1 MYTEDDVFFWAI
13 NEWSVIR
20 MKRRFGRLAALSLA
34 ALMTLQAPFT
44 QAVTWAQETDLTQ
57 GAVVEE
63 MSPEDTAQQITGD
76 IVSQNQAPEAALF
89 ELPQELEVKQS
100 HLLLN
105 YVYIKEVQQKTQ
117 AEGNTIVVSLEDTD
131 TPLSDVTLKLVDV
144 QTGETYEILAS
155 DSTGHAYEFDTKSA
169 QLKQGVYSIA
179 QLVYTADG
187 VREALPVGDIPG
199 MENTV
204 FGVQEDPGIDA
215 EQLADLENLQQLE
228 GELEVQT
235 FSQDEFSQ
243 LEDLISIDVM
253 DLNAA
258 SEQITQ
264 QLTAAQAQPAG
275 LAAERMQAG
284 SVVVFLDPGHDQA
297 HAGARANG
305 INEEDITLKVAQ
317 YCKDYLMSTYTN
329 VVVYM
334 SRTTAACPHPGSSS
348 VDDNRARVADAQNV
362 NADAYVSIHFN
373 SAAASASG
381 AMVFYPN
388 SNYNSSVGS
397 KGSTLAAQIQEQ
409 LVKLGLR
416 NNGIQIRNSETGD
429 TYDDGSLADYYAVIR
444 AAKKAGIPGV
454 IVEHAFLTN
463 AADAAFLKSEDN
475 LRRLGVAD
483 AVGIANAFSLS
494 TEEVEYDADD
504 LTVTDIDG
512 VNGSFKI
519 TLTGAKPADRIDKVQ
534 FKVYPTSNS
543 SQSYLYTAQADGKK
557 KGTYSVTGSVSN
569 HDMETGKYKVI
580 AYVYDA
586 AGRKTQLRSTTF
598 TIEEGQADTS
608 AMKLVVKK
616 TKNQKKVSVQLTNN
630 DGAAD
635 VYFKVYNNKQG
646 SRKAKQYTAQKGSA
660 GWKAAF
666 YMTDFKLAGDY
677 TVIAY
682 SKNYYGKTT
691 KVKQESF
698 TIDGPS
704 MRSVTVA
711 KINLNKGTF
720 RLRAN
725 GVQSASG
732 VSQVELQVRN
742 LTGKKVTKTYK
753 AKKKGSFYYADIN
766 FKDFNY
772 QLGNYRFIV
781 TAQDGNGISQT
792 FDSVT
797 YEFETPQPVV
807 KAQLRAKETKLQLSA
822 ENLGIGVNVKGVR
835 FAVSHAQGE
844 VKKKYFDAKNSGG
857 VYSATVKVAELGA
870 AGTYRIQAYVKGANG
885 KYTKTGK
892 LQRVTVSDI
901 EGGNVTVKQRSAG
914 GVYLYVDSVSA
925 NSAVSKVEVKTWPT
939 AKASAK
945 YTYTA
950 KQYRSDTY
958 RAAVDPKNHKG
969 ICGTYKY
976 QVTVTLKN
984 GVSSQLLSGRFVIE
998 DEDDEDSENEDGY
1011 HPIAG
1016 PNGVTVAQMMAY
1028 YQANASYPSF
1038 YAGSD
1043 APTLKKF
1050 CTIYYNECKAEN
1062 IRVEVAFAQAMKETN
1077 FLRYTGDVEIEQYNF
1092 AGIGA
1097 TGGGAKGNSFST
1109 VTLGIRAQVQHLK
1122 AYAGSEPLKKNCVDP
1137 RFEYVTRGSAPYVE
1151 WLGIPDNPYGA
1162 GWATAQN
1169 YGSSILQMIARIKS
1183 Y

>member
-1 MYTEDDVFFWAI
+1 
-13 NEWSVIR
+13 
-20 MKRRFGRLAALSLA
+20 MKRRFRRLAALSLA

-44 QAVTWAQETDLTQ
+44 QAVTWAQETDFVQ
-57 GAVVEE
+57 GTVAEE
-63 MSPEDTAQQITGD
+63 TAPEDTAGQITDD
-76 IVSQNQAPEAALF
+76 ILPADCVSQNHDPESVPF
-89 ELPQELEVKQS
+89 EQQEEAEVKES
-100 HLLLN
+100 GFLLN
-105 YVYIKEVQQKTQ
+105 YVYIKEVQQRTQ

-131 TPLSDVTLKLVDV
+131 TALSDVTLKLVNA
-144 QTGETYEILAS
+144 QTGESYEIPAS

-169 QLKQGVYSIA
+169 QLGQGVYRIA
-179 QLVYTADG
+179 QLVYTAGD
-187 VREALPVGDIPG
+187 VTEALSIGDIPG

-215 EQLADLENLQQLE
+215 AQLEDMENLQQLE
-228 GELEVQT
+228 SELEVQT
-235 FSQDEFSQ
+235 FSQDGFSQ
-243 LEDLISIDVM
+243 LEDLISIDVT
-253 DLNAA
+253 DLNGA
-258 SEQITQ
+258 SEQIGQ
-264 QLTAAQAQPAG
+264 HLTAAQAQPAG
-275 LAAERMQAG
+275 LAAEQMRAG
-284 SVVVFLDPGHDQA
+284 SVVVFLDPGHDQT

-348 VDDNRARVADAQNV
+348 VDDNRARVADAQNL

-373 SAAASASG
+373 AGAASLSG

-388 SNYNSSVGS
+388 SNYNSSVGN

-409 LVKLGLR
+409 LAKLGLR
-416 NNGIQIRNSETGD
+416 NNGIKIRNSETGD

-463 AADAAFLKSEDN
+463 ASDAAFLKSEDN

-512 VNGSFKI
+512 VNGSFQI
-519 TLTGAKPADRIDKVQ
+519 TLTGATPADRIDKVQ
-534 FKVYPTSNS
+534 FKVYPTSDS
-543 SQSYLYTAQADGKK
+543 SLSYLYTAQADAKK

-616 TKNQKKVSVQLTNN
+616 TTNQKKVSMQLTNN

-635 VYFKVYNNKQG
+635 VYFKVYHDKEG
-646 SRKAKQYTAQKGSA
+646 SRKAKQYKAQKGSA

-677 TVIAY
+677 TVVAY

-704 MRSVTVA
+704 MRSVTVS
-711 KINLNKGTF
+711 KLNLNKGTF

-725 GVQSASG
+725 GVESASG
-732 VSQVELQVRN
+732 VSQVQLQVKN
-742 LTGKKVTKTYK
+742 LTGKRVTGTYK
-753 AKKKGSFYYADIN
+753 AKKSGSFYYADIN

-772 QLGNYRFIV
+772 QLGKYRIIV

-797 YEFETPQPVV
+797 YEFETPQPVI
-807 KAQLRAKETKLQLSA
+807 KAQLKAKETKLQLSA
-822 ENLGIGVNVKGVR
+822 ANLGIGANVKGVR

-870 AGTYRIQAYVKGANG
+870 AGTYKIQAYVKGANG
-885 KYTKTGK
+885 KYTKAGK
-892 LQRVTVSDI
+892 VQRVTVSDI
-901 EGGNVTVKQRSAG
+901 EGGSVTVKERSAG
-914 GVYLYVDSVSA
+914 GAYLYVDSISA
-925 NSAVSKVEVKTWPT
+925 NSAVSKVEVKAWPT
-939 AKASAK
+939 SKASAK

-950 KQYRSDTY
+950 KQYRSGAY
-958 RAAVDPKNHKG
+958 RALVDPKNHKG
-969 ICGTYKY
+969 ILGAYKY

-998 DEDDEDSENEDGY
+998 DEDEDDEDSENEDGY

-1016 PNGVTVAQMMAY
+1016 SNGVTVSQMMAY
-1028 YQANASYPSF
+1028 YRANASYPSF

-1062 IRVEVAFAQAMKETN
+1062 IRVEIAFAQAMKETN
-1077 FLRYTGDVEIEQYNF
+1077 FLRYTGDVDIEQYNF

-1097 TGGGAKGNSFST
+1097 TGGGVKGNSFST

-1122 AYAGSEPLKKNCVDP
+1122 AYAGSAPLTKTCVDP
-1137 RFEYVTRGSAPYVE
+1137 RFEYVSRGSAPYVE
-1151 WLGIPDNPYGA
+1151 WLGIPDNPNGA
-1162 GWATAQN
+1162 GWATAEN